1 LANNVIAGMLG
12 VHHTTVVT
20 VRKELESTCEISK
33 LDKTVGKDGKARRKP
48 EHRPASTAYVDDT
61 PEGQKEAVSAGNK
74 VRREKKEAAKEQRDK
89 DNAELAALCSA
100 TTAEYQL
107 FNEPCIHALNG
118 DAGSIDWVITDPPY
132 PKEYLHLYTVLSE
145 VAAQVSCEP
154 CRLCRLFS

>member
-1 LANNVIAGMLG
+1 MLG
-12 VHHTTVVT
+12 VSDMTVAS
-20 VRKELESTCEISK
+20 VRKELESISQIRK
-33 LDKTVGKDGKARRKP
+33 CPRKTSDGRTYPAEQKPARK
-48 EHRPASTAYVDDT
+48 PASTAYVDDT

-154 CRLCRLFS
+154 CRLCRLSYPT